1 MSTATAEDGARGEF
15 KILGVIGTG
24 HFVSHYYYM
33 CLPPLFLHLR
43 ETFGASYAELGFMLA
58 VMSAASA
65 VVQVPIGFMVDRWGA
80 RMVLTAG
87 LAMVSIMTGL
97 IGLAGSFW
105 QVVVLSFLSG
115 VGNAVFHPADYAI
128 LNSSISSRRMGRA
141 FSLHTFT
148 GQMGTAAAPVIM
160 IGLTAVVGWRAALMI
175 SGLFGLVTLAYLTT
189 QWNALHDVQ
198 AARGGGVE
206 KASAVDSS
214 SLSTVFS
221 RPMIQFFLFFTMLSM
236 MQSGIQAFVVIALV
250 ALHDTPLAVASL
262 ALSAYLMTSA
272 TGVLVGGE
280 ISDRTTRH
288 DLVAAAIFVFSGLIV
303 LGLAWL
309 SLPAAVLVGVM
320 AIMGLAQGITRP
332 ARDMMLRAAAPKGAT
347 GSVFGFVTSGIA
359 VGSALA
365 PLPLGWLI
373 DIGRPAWVFYLLALF
388 MAVAV
393 LTGATPRRA
402 D

>member
-43 ETFGASYAELGFMLA
+43 EAFGASYAELGFMLA

-272 TGVLVGGE
+272 AGVLVGGE

-365 PLPLGWLI
+365 PIPLGWLI

-393 LTGATPRRA
+393 LTVATPRRA